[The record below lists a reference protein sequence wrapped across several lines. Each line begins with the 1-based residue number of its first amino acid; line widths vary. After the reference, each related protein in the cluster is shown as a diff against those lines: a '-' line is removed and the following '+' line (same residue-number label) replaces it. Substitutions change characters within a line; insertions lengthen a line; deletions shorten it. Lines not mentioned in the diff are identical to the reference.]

1 MAENENEKNQT
12 ADTSTSLPKEKWDQ
26 KMLENEKTA
35 TFVSD
40 IKKEETTEEKKEEKP
55 VKE

>member
-12 ADTSTSLPKEKWDQ
+12 ADTSTSLPKEQWEQ

-35 TFVSD
+35 TLV
-40 IKKEETTEEKKEEKP
+40 
-55 VKE
+55 